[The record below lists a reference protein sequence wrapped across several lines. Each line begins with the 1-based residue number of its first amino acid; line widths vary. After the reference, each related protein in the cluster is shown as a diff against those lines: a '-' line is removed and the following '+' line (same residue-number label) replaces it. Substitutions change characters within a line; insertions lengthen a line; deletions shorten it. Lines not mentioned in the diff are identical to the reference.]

1 MKGNEV
7 MERMV
12 ILEERHKLEVVIAN
26 KEFQKGY

>member
-12 ILEERHKLEVVIAN
+12 ILEERDKLEVVITN

>member
-12 ILEERHKLEVVIAN
+12 ILEERDKLEVVIAN